1 MRAEEGVE
9 EGWGR
14 VGREDR
20 AGRVSGS
27 NGAEVEGERTI
38 LLLVTMNMR
47 TKEGKKDGK
56 KENRTCHRIHEK
68 EEGKWRKS

>member
-1 MRAEEGVE
+1 MWAEEGIE

-14 VGREDR
+14 VGRDR

-38 LLLVTMNMR
+38 LLFVAMNM
-47 TKEGKKDGK
+47 KMKDGK
-56 KENRTCHRIHEK
+56 NA
-68 EEGKWRKS
+68 

>member
-1 MRAEEGVE
+1 MWAEEGVE

-14 VGREDR
+14 VGRDR

-47 TKEGKKDGK
+47 TKEGEKDGK
-56 KENRTCHRIHEK
+56 KENGESREK
-68 EEGKWRKS
+68 REKVVRKGRKS

>member
-1 MRAEEGVE
+1 MWAEEGIE

-14 VGREDR
+14 VGRDR

-38 LLLVTMNMR
+38 LLLVTMNMK
-47 TKEGKKDGK
+47 TKDGK

-68 EEGKWRKS
+68 EGKGRKS

>member
-1 MRAEEGVE
+1 MQRGGQLWAEEGIE

-14 VGREDR
+14 VGRDR

-47 TKEGKKDGK
+47 TKDGK

-68 EEGKWRKS
+68 EGKGRKS

>member
-1 MRAEEGVE
+1 MWAEEGVE

-14 VGREDR
+14 VGRDR

-38 LLLVTMNMR
+38 LLYLHEHENEGR
-47 TKEGKKDGK
+47 KEGWKEGKQ
-56 KENRTCHRIHEK
+56 NMSPYT
-68 EEGKWRKS
+68 